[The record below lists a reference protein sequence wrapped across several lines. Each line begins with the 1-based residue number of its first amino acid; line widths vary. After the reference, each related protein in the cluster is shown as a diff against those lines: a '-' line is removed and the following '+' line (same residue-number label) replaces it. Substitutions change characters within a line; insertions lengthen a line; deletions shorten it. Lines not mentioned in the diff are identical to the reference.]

1 MSLEEHQAKIAAQKR
16 AAILDAARALFKEDG
31 YERTT
36 TDKAARLAE
45 VSSATVC
52 KHFPTKEQLFG
63 AVMQCLWAEGASL
76 ELPSPPPG
84 DPRAGIGS
92 GVRRLPDAALRSS
105 AVGPDDLSRRR
116 LVWDRSRHRSRSV
129 ALTVGLD
136 R

>member
-36 TDKAARLAE
+36 TDKVARLAE

-84 DPRAGIGS
+84 DPRAGLTQLAQEDADFLMRPNARLQLAQMTSRGDGWS
-92 GVRRLPDAALRSS
+92 GTDRDTVR
-105 AVGPDDLSRRR
+105 DLWR
-116 LVWDRSRHRSRSV
+116 
-129 ALTVGLD
+129 
-136 R
+136 